1 MNWIITFIRESVCVQ
16 SCGLCKCD
24 RQLIEGYQDE
34 MIIDVQLSASLDG
47 RGGLNANV
55 QLAITVVISD
65 SN

>member
-1 MNWIITFIRESVCVQ
+1 MNWIKTFIRESVCVQ
-16 SCGLCKCD
+16 SRGLWKCN
-24 RQLIEGYQDE
+24 RELIEGYQDE